1 MDNPIVRR
9 IAGLLAGLVV
19 MALTVALAEGV
30 GQALFPP
37 PAGLDVTNPDDQ
49 ARLMEVIPLGAKIS
63 VVVAWFLG
71 ALAGSAVA
79 MIVGRTVLL
88 GWVIGIVMGALSLF
102 TTQMFPHPLWMV
114 IASVVLPLVAVL
126 VAKKLVAGRIAA

>member
-19 MALTVALAEGV
+19 MALTVALAEGA
-30 GQALFPP
+30 GHALFPP

-49 ARLMEVIPLGAKIS
+49 ARMMEVIPLGAKIA

-79 MIVGRTVLL
+79 MMIGRTPLL
-88 GWVIGIVMGALSLF
+88 GWAIGIIMGALSLF

-114 IASVVLPLVAVL
+114 IAAVVLPLMAVL